1 MGHQRLMCSG
11 HHIVDNLYMGKT
23 ISSEEAIGLESEVSV
38 GGCGQIPGPGQLL
51 WYDKNKPGFVL

>member
-1 MGHQRLMCSG
+1 MCSG